1 MIQDQ
6 PYNISGIVVDKLT
19 KQPLIGVKISYNE
32 NTTLTNSDG
41 EFNLNGVATTE
52 DFIQININASS
63 YVPQTKSPYT
73 GDNKVKNNLGVVEL
87 ISNKTNLELEKLK
100 SSQLDNNLVQN
111 IIPKDASSLQQKTL
125 NNTIN
130 NLKSI
135 LIPSILGLIAQFGVT
150 NALDFI
156 NSKTSNIDPSCP
168 QDIEVLKG
176 LISKRN
182 KLAKQ
187 LNNLY
192 KTVDITT
199 KALGLLD
206 ITLTTF
212 TTTFTFLKALPIP
225 TPPPPSP
232 SLVPPIQDLKP
243 GIDSNIKKFTTIS
256 SGLLILLTTLRD
268 SIQQAL
274 DLLKLLDQFIQNC
287 TTDAELTEV
296 NEELR
301 VTNQTS
307 PPTTAQIN
315 GFTMDVETENT
326 TNDLKRKRAIAKNN
340 QGVIL
345 LRGEYSYSSSDQILI
360 DELVF
365 YIQTNDLKA
374 D

>member
-6 PYNISGIVVDKLT
+6 PYNISGVVIDKLT
-19 KQPLIGVKISYNE
+19 KQPLIGTKISYKD
-32 NTTLTNSDG
+32 NSTISNSNG
-41 EFNLNGVATTE
+41 EFTLSGISTTE
-52 DFIQININASS
+52 DFIQLNFNLSS
-63 YVPQTKSPYT
+63 YVPLTKSPYT
-73 GDNKVKNNLGVVEL
+73 GNNIIKDNLGVVEL
-87 ISNKTNLELEKLK
+87 IPNTTNLEVEKLK
-100 SSQLDNNLVQN
+100 SSQLDSDLIQN

-135 LIPSILGLIAQFGVT
+135 LIPSILGLIARFGVT
-150 NALDFI
+150 NALDYI
-156 NSKTSNIDPSCP
+156 NGKTSNIDPSCP
-168 QDIEVLKG
+168 QNSEVLTE
-176 LISKRN
+176 LINKRN

-192 KTVDITT
+192 KTVDSTT

-206 ITLTTF
+206 ATITTF
-212 TTTFTFLKALPIP
+212 STTFNFLKSLPIP
-225 TPPPPSP
+225 TPLPPAP

-243 GIDSNIKKFTTIS
+243 GIDSNIKKFSTIS
-256 SGLLILLTTLRD
+256 SGVLILLTTLRD

-274 DLLKLLDQFIQNC
+274 NLLKLLDQFIQNC
-287 TTDAELTEV
+287 TDEAELDSI

-301 VTNQTS
+301 VTNQQQ
-307 PPTTAQIN
+307 PPQVTQIN
-315 GFTMDVETENT
+315 GFTMGIETENT
-326 TNDLKRKRAIAKNN
+326 TNNLKRKRAIAKNT

-345 LRGEYSYSSSDQILI
+345 LRGEYSFSSSDQILI
-360 DELVF
+360 DELIF

>member
-1 MIQDQ
+1 MITMQ
-6 PYNISGIVVDKLT
+6 PYNITGVVVDKST
-19 KQPLIGVKISYNE
+19 KQPLIGATASYKDNS
-32 NTTLTNSDG
+32 TITNSNG
-41 EFNLNGVATTE
+41 EFTLIGEASSE
-52 DFIQININASS
+52 DFIQIDINLSS
-63 YVPQTKSPYT
+63 YVPQTLLPYT
-73 GDNKVKNNLGVVEL
+73 GDNKFKSNLGVIEL
-87 ISNKTNLELEKLK
+87 VSNKNNLELEKLK
-100 SSQLDNNLVQN
+100 SSQFDNSLVQN

-135 LIPSILGLIAQFGVT
+135 LIPSVLGLISQFGVT

-156 NSKTSNIDPSCP
+156 NNRTSNINPTCPS
-168 QDIEVLKG
+168 DVEVLKD
-176 LISKRN
+176 LINRRN

-192 KTVDITT
+192 KTVDNIS

-206 ITLTTF
+206 ITLTTLS
-212 TTTFTFLKALPIP
+212 TTFSFLKSLPIP
-225 TPPPPSP
+225 TPPSPLP
-232 SLVPPIQDLKP
+232 SLVPPVQDLKP
-243 GIDSNIKKFTTIS
+243 GIDSNIKKFTSIS
-256 SGLLILLTTLRD
+256 SGLLILLLVLRD

-287 TTDAELTEV
+287 TTDADLV
-296 NEELR
+296 AINEELR
-301 VTNQTS
+301 VTNQS
-307 PPTTAQIN
+307 DPPTITQIN

-326 TNDLKRKRAIAKNN
+326 TNNLKRKRAIAKNS

-365 YIQTNDLKA
+365 YIQNNDLKA
-374 D
+374 N